1 MRRTVAAALAGLL
14 LFSVGCSKNEDKIRP
29 AQPFYSINLLPTLLG
44 QNRPEEQPL
53 QLHRKVMK
61 PALEATKAFDAEL
74 KGSKSKGD
82 ARRKEEGAAAARF
95 LEEAK
100 ALRQQLLDPR
110 DALIPYYRQTD
121 YARRYLD
128 ALIGLLDNTVRQGK
142 EAKPQ
147 PALAGRINAARLAMT
162 DAALGY
168 EHEYKLITTGKGTF
182 DFTLPAFR
190 RLQKGWIYQQ
200 VRDNFK
206 MPGTHLK
213 GSTVVKGKNTVRQDD
228 WLWQYGN
235 AFVYVTMENGKAAAF
250 RQEGLW

>member
-14 LFSVGCSKNEDKIRP
+14 LFSVGCSKNEDKIRA

-44 QNRPEEQPL
+44 QNKPEEQPVKMH
-53 QLHRKVMK
+53 QQVMK
-61 PALEATKAFDAEL
+61 PALELAENFDARL
-74 KGSKSKGD
+74 KALKSQGD
-82 ARRKEEGAAAARF
+82 ARRKEEGAVAAEF
-95 LEEAK
+95 LPKAK
-100 ALRQQLLDPR
+100 ALREKLLDPR
-110 DALIPYYRQTD
+110 DTLLPYFRQAN
-121 YARRYLD
+121 YAKRYLD

-147 PALAGRINAARLAMT
+147 PALDSRINAVRLAMT

-190 RLQKGWIYQQ
+190 RLQKGWTYRQ

-206 MPGTHLK
+206 MPGTYLK

-235 AFVYVTMENGKAAAF
+235 AFVYVTMENGNAAAF